1 MTHHYN
7 SNITP
12 HGFSYCRGGVLTD
25 PVPEPDLWFSHIR
38 LFDDSCPDRARPCSL
53 GFLCWGF
60 KPPSKGPRCVPRPC
74 SQSHLIKRHRPSK
87 TCRSG
92 RPSPSRWSLLLRQ
105 YFGTIS
111 ASDSLSHP
119 LARDGPSALPC
130 FFVPTTGP
138 DRVSLGQYRTF
149 PSAPS
154 LTTQQ
159 DSQGCSP
166 IPLSAFAGTQNLCD
180 RGLHH
185 LPKVGRH
192 CQATTGSQFITARSF
207 ASGPPDSTLRWTP
220 CHCWLSHL
228 NGVICR
234 SRTFTCKLLYLPV
247 AQ

>member
-138 DRVSLGQYRTF
+138 DRVSLG
-149 PSAPS
+149 
-154 LTTQQ
+154 
-159 DSQGCSP
+159 
-166 IPLSAFAGTQNLCD
+166 
-180 RGLHH
+180 
-185 LPKVGRH
+185 
-192 CQATTGSQFITARSF
+192 
-207 ASGPPDSTLRWTP
+207 
-220 CHCWLSHL
+220 
-228 NGVICR
+228 
-234 SRTFTCKLLYLPV
+234 
-247 AQ
+247 

>member
-92 RPSPSRWSLLLRQ
+92 RPSPSRWSLLFQRYFRYYFGLRLPVPPVGEGWAVGIALLLCANHRTRQGLTGSVQNLSERAIPNHSTGLAGVFTHSALRFRGNPKPLRQ
-105 YFGTIS
+105 RTS
-111 ASDSLSHP
+111 P
-119 LARDGPSALPC
+119 
-130 FFVPTTGP
+130 PTEGW
-138 DRVSLGQYRTF
+138 S
-149 PSAPS
+149 S
-154 LTTQQ
+154 
-159 DSQGCSP
+159 
-166 IPLSAFAGTQNLCD
+166 
-180 RGLHH
+180 
-185 LPKVGRH
+185 
-192 CQATTGSQFITARSF
+192 
-207 ASGPPDSTLRWTP
+207 
-220 CHCWLSHL
+220 
-228 NGVICR
+228 
-234 SRTFTCKLLYLPV
+234 LLYISENR
-247 AQ
+247 